1 MENRQYLSVMT
12 VAASSGD
19 LELTLTTYDAPTNLT
34 IVANITGI
42 SSSDDEDTIARAILD
57 QGKII
62 ISQYG
67 ATYNGYPDY
76 LVDGPAATF
85 RVTRTDHCLCFYS
98 ESQFTLEITNNEIGS
113 ILLIESIP
121 ALMTNQEAEDMAAL
135 IVLDLTDSGGS
146 TLTATQLANFI
157 LLASSEFVT
166 YTKNPIVAST
176 YVFEN
181 WGNWQESVKLDMIPL
196 ISVDPPYTRRPNLF
210 SFFISMSDYPDNRN
224 VYDFNSKTG
233 WVAYRFA
240 QEVFE
245 AYEPFDD
252 NNEWKISYVAG
263 HKSIPLIVKKAII
276 QLMGVL
282 GDIGDADVKDLRGG
296 TFQVGLMDIKDKL
309 KLIFM
314 PIKSLIL

>member
-1 MENRQYLSVMT
+1 MENRQYLSVLT
-12 VAASSGD
+12 TALASGD
-19 LELTLTTYDAPTNLT
+19 LELTLTTYDSSTNLT

-67 ATYNGYPDY
+67 GAYSGYPDSII
-76 LVDGPAATF
+76 DGPAATF
-85 RVTRTDHCLCFYS
+85 RITRTDHCLCFFS
-98 ESQFTLEITNNEIGS
+98 ESQFSLEITNNETGS
-113 ILLIESIP
+113 IALVADIP
-121 ALMTNQEAEDMAAL
+121 ALITVQEAKDMAAL

-146 TLTATQLANFI
+146 TLTDTQLANFI
-157 LLASSEFVT
+157 LMSSSEFVT

-176 YVFEN
+176 YVFSN
-181 WGNWQESVKLDMIPL
+181 WGNWQESVKLDMTPL
-196 ISVDPPYTRRPNLF
+196 ISVDPPYVQRPNLF

-233 WVAYRFA
+233 WIAYRFA
-240 QEVFE
+240 QDVFN

-252 NNEWKISYVAG
+252 NNLYKISYVAG
-263 HKSIPLIVKKAII
+263 HKTIPQIVKKAII

-282 GDIGDADVKDLRGG
+282 GDIGDTDLKSLRGG
-296 TFQVGLMDIKDKL
+296 TFQVDFVDLQDKL

-314 PIKSLIL
+314 PVKSYII